1 MVGIQRLLAIAIV
14 FLVPGN
20 HGNGNVDA
28 VGMVLLADH
37 ARIGPQATAEGT
49 TIYDGDRLS
58 TDAEG
63 SLQLRVGEALVYLP
77 NKSCVTLHKGTSG
90 AAKEFEA
97 ELVSGTVVLS
107 ATAESAAE
115 IVASSARI
123 RPMAETRGVVQVGI
137 AGPHEL
143 IVFAR
148 RGPAQISYRGETE
161 TIAEGKSYR
170 VRLNDS
176 EDGTPGEPDAKKP
189 GRHGKAL
196 VLIVVSATVA
206 AGVAALWGGGTKG
219 SIESPDRP

>member
-1 MVGIQRLLAIAIV
+1 MAGTQRLLAIAMV
-14 FLVPGN
+14 FLPPGN
-20 HGNGNVDA
+20 PGNGNVDA

-37 ARIGPQATAEGT
+37 ARLGSQATAEGT

-58 TDAEG
+58 TDEEG

-77 NKSCVTLHKGTSG
+77 DRSCVTIHKGASG

-97 ELVSGTVVLS
+97 ELVSGRVVLS
-107 ATAESAAE
+107 STAGSTAEM
-115 IVASSARI
+115 VASSARI

-196 VLIVVSATVA
+196 VLIVVGATA
-206 AGVAALWGGGTKG
+206 TAGVAALWGGGTKG